1 MMGTRLIPPGS
12 EESFVAAS
20 GGRFRVL
27 RSIEAGPGVPLLLVH
42 GGGSDN
48 AAISWYRAIEPLSAD
63 RPVIAVDLAGFG
75 YSEGVPVTGSA
86 AGMADQL
93 RALLSAIGIGRAA
106 VAGVSMGGEV
116 ALQFALRHPE
126 ACVRLVAVAPGG
138 LVSRIGSP
146 FVHRSAWLATKLP
159 DAVLRPLA
167 AMGNRFMG
175 AIIRRMV
182 HDPSTLPPEVVD
194 EMVREARRPGSGM
207 AYGAYNRQ
215 AIGPREMRSNL
226 LPVVS
231 RIEVPTLF
239 FHGENDGLV
248 PPSGSI
254 AAAERMPNA
263 RLVLVPHCG
272 HWAQLEAHDRFVT
285 EVRPF
290 LQGDQD

>member
-1 MMGTRLIPPGS
+1 MTDARLIPPGS
-12 EESFVAAS
+12 EESCVAAC
-20 GGRFRVL
+20 GGRYRVL
-27 RSIEAGPGVPLLLVH
+27 RSTGAGAGVPLLLVH

-48 AAISWYRAIEPLSAD
+48 AAISWYRAIEPLSAE

-75 YSEGVPVTGSA
+75 YTEGVPVTGSA

-93 RALLSAIGIGRAA
+93 RELLSAIGIERVAM
-106 VAGVSMGGEV
+106 AGVSMGGEV
-116 ALQFALRHPE
+116 ALQFALRHPK
-126 ACVRLVAVAPGG
+126 ACERLVAVAPGG

-167 AMGNRFMG
+167 AMANRFMG
-175 AIIRRMV
+175 AVIRRMV

-215 AIGPREMRSNL
+215 AIGPKQMRNNL

-231 RIEVPTLF
+231 QIEVPTLF

-248 PPSGSI
+248 PPSGSV
-254 AAAERMPNA
+254 AAAENMPNG
-263 RLVLVPHCG
+263 RLVLVPDCG
-272 HWAQLEAHDRFVT
+272 HWAQLEAHDRFVA

-290 LQGDQD
+290 LQG